1 MNELFLVYSF
11 QFYFYEIMQGTIRLK
26 IIILLFL
33 LFKINTI
40 FSQSTVFNT
49 IRKWEKAIN
58 PSIDTVPVNTVSLIN
73 NSADNHSPQTIGSIT
88 MNRQEKM
95 LNNFKTIEKIPFSYP
110 LKKLMITSHF
120 GYRVH
125 PVTGNNKF
133 HNGIDLKA
141 FYEPVFAVFSGSI
154 EQVGWGE
161 KEGYYVIVK
170 HAENVQTIYCH
181 LAKTRLQ
188 KNESVQAGQ
197 VIGISGNT
205 GQSTGPHLHFAVKF
219 KERYL
224 DPMQVLRNLSIPFD

>member
-1 MNELFLVYSF
+1 
-11 QFYFYEIMQGTIRLK
+11 MQGTIRLK

-49 IRKWEKAIN
+49 IRKWEKVTNSSVVAI
-58 PSIDTVPVNTVSLIN
+58 PVKTDSLVN
-73 NSADNHSPQTIGSIT
+73 FSADNHSSETIVSIT
-88 MNRQEKM
+88 TNKHEKR
-95 LNNFKTIEKIPFSYP
+95 LKNFKPLEKIPFSYP
-110 LKKLMITSHF
+110 LKKLVITSHF
-120 GYRVH
+120 GYRIH

-219 KERYL
+219 KGRYL
-224 DPMQVLRNLSIPFD
+224 DPMQVLRNLSIHFD

>member
-58 PSIDTVPVNTVSLIN
+58 PSIDTVPVNTVSLIKP
-73 NSADNHSPQTIGSIT
+73 SADNHSPQTIGSIT

-95 LNNFKTIEKIPFSYP
+95 LNNFKTIEKILFSYP

-120 GYRVH
+120 GYRIH

-154 EQVGWGE
+154 EQAGWGE

-205 GQSTGPHLHFAVKF
+205 GQSTGPHLHFAVRF
-219 KERYL
+219 KEAYI
-224 DPMQVLRNLSIPFD
+224 DPVKVFDIFQD